1 MGFAVKRKFIL
12 DTGQFA
18 GSRGAS
24 GKAPPELRDADY
36 LDSIG
41 KTASI
46 ARHVRTKFY
55 GPRKDGSEPFI
66 DYARAPGS
74 EDRGHKF
81 RSRCGAGICKDA

>member
-55 GPRKDGSEPFI
+55 GPPRPTRSEP
-66 DYARAPGS
+66 DDGPVGS
-74 EDRGHKF
+74 VTGPLGYLPCQ
-81 RSRCGAGICKDA
+81 S